1 MEIDSMRRLCIGVL
15 AVVVVLIVDATQA
28 LSHQDRDPRRIE
40 INVTANGFEP
50 SRIPV
55 RQHEQVTLVFT
66 LRTDRACGTIVSLQY
81 DRRDPG
87 KTLELGLELNMPTTL
102 TLRFATKGPHT
113 FACFPGPKRGTIVV
127 D

>member
-1 MEIDSMRRLCIGVL
+1 MQFDSMRRLCTGVFV
-15 AVVVVLIVDATQA
+15 VVVVLIVDAKPV
-28 LSHQDRDPRRIE
+28 LSHEDRDPRRID
-40 INVTANGFEP
+40 INVTKNGFEP

-66 LRTDRACGTIVSLQY
+66 RRTERTCATVVSLQY

-87 KTLELGLELNMPTTL
+87 KTLELKLELNKPTTL
-102 TLRFATKGPHT
+102 TLSFAIHGPHT